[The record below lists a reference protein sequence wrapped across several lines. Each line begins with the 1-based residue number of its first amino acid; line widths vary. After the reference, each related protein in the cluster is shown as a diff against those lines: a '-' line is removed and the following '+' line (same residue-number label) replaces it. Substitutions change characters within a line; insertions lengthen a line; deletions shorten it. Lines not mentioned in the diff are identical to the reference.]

1 MSQVEENSSSADKR
15 KVGLVADEP
24 NTKRPAIA
32 GLLDPP
38 LTCTF
43 LDDPNIDDL
52 CNRLAENK
60 LLVQMAQQLVKA
72 LEDARFEDGN
82 LNDDALKHFALVRQV
97 WRNEHFRTE
106 LFDMLTVQERVL
118 TTIIEELSNRVE
130 DEPIE
135 ERMSRIKGDN
145 NFKHILDATKP
156 APIIMRGLLIIII
169 GYWSYKKLP
178 LKLDEEY
185 AFGFVEDE
193 EKVASVIDTKEIEL
207 REKYD
212 IWLME
217 HGSPIQILEEEPSI
231 MDMAN
236 DLKQFRALL
245 KWQNVVWHP
254 FTVLI
259 LKIMMAPYVTQENI
273 DSFFCSIVVK
283 YSKRAPVQNEGA
295 VVDVVNNIIK
305 DPEFNP
311 YKDLN
316 EKKDVVG
323 ALRIFLS
330 ILIVHWIDNDAYKK
344 LHKELV
350 DYAEARRAAAAAAK
364 LAKCKDSIRAEISY
378 TTRFAGDLKD
388 LKEVLDDVYGTA
400 PHGHMFD
407 KLKIRQFEEEIIA
420 RLTHYDIA
428 MNVKLKIRQFE
439 KEIIARRMLFEI
451 EMNVISSVVERFLSD
466 C

>member
-15 KVGLVADEP
+15 KVSLAADEP
-24 NTKRPAIA
+24 NAKTPAIA
-32 GLLDPP
+32 GLLDPS

-43 LDDPNIDDL
+43 LDDPNIHDL

-60 LLVQMAQQLVKA
+60 LLVQMAQQLVEA
-72 LEDARFEDGN
+72 LEDARFENGN
-82 LNDDALKHFALVRQV
+82 LNDDAPKHFALVRQ
-97 WRNEHFRTE
+97 EH
-106 LFDMLTVQERVL
+106 VL

-130 DEPIE
+130 DETIE

-156 APIIMRGLLIIII
+156 APIMMRGLLIIII

-178 LKLDEEY
+178 LMLGEEY
-185 AFGFVEDE
+185 ACGFVEDE
-193 EKVASVIDTKEIEL
+193 EKVANVIDTKEIEL

-217 HGSPIQILEEEPSI
+217 HGSPIQILE
-231 MDMAN
+231 
-236 DLKQFRALL
+236 Q
-245 KWQNVVWHP
+245 
-254 FTVLI
+254 
-259 LKIMMAPYVTQENI
+259 

-305 DPEFNP
+305 GPGFNP

-330 ILIVHWIDNDAYKK
+330 ILIVHWIDNDAYEK

-350 DYAEARRAAAAAAK
+350 EYAEAQRAAAAAAK

-378 TTRFAGDLKD
+378 TTRFAGDLKN
-388 LKEVLDDVYGTA
+388 LKEVLDEVYGTA
-400 PHGHMFD
+400 SHGHMFD
-407 KLKIRQFEEEIIA
+407 KLKIMQFEDEIIA
-420 RLTHYDIA
+420 RETHYDIA
-428 MNVKLKIRQFE
+428 MNVKATLMDGACMYASYKLGRQ
-439 KEIIARRMLFEI
+439 
-451 EMNVISSVVERFLSD
+451 
-466 C
+466 